1 MIRPADERLREAA
14 TGLEHNNLLVLGL
27 GLKKKIET
35 GRCWIYFT
43 DSEMPCYRATYFSH
57 YSPFN
62 VPNGDTENYSSL
74 MCEMS
79 FRVGESPDP
88 ERVLDQV
95 TAGLIRAKM
104 LEESDRERI
113 VSRYHRVVG
122 YSYPIPTLGRDRA
135 LGILQPALLEKG
147 IYSRGR
153 FGAWRYEIGNM
164 DHSVLMGVEAV
175 NHIVAGEKELVFHS
189 S

>member
-1 MIRPADERLREAA
+1 MMKPADGKLLEAA

-43 DSEMPCYRATYFSH
+43 DSKMPCYRATYFSH
-57 YSPFN
+57 YSPYN
-62 VPNGDTENYSSL
+62 VPNGDTEHYSSL

-79 FRVGESPDP
+79 FRVGETPDP
-88 ERVLDQV
+88 EKILEQV
-95 TAGLIRAKM
+95 TSGLIKAQM
-104 LEESDRERI
+104 LEEADRSRI
-113 VSRYHRVVG
+113 VSRYHRIVG
-122 YSYPIPTLGRDRA
+122 YSYPIPTLGRDQA
-135 LGILQPALLEKG
+135 LAVLQPALLEKG

-164 DHSVLMGVEAV
+164 DHSVMMGVEAV
-175 NHIVAGEKELVFHS
+175 NHIVAGDKEEVFHS